1 MIYYRNP
8 NALLRKHKC
17 FDISYNVI
25 WTFERVDPGI
35 LYNIAFFEILTVKIL
50 STKNI
55 SIVTAY

>member
-1 MIYYRNP
+1 M
-8 NALLRKHKC
+8 L
-17 FDISYNVI
+17 SYNVI

-50 STKNI
+50 STKNV